1 MPDSSHP
8 PLPADLLSSH
18 DLLQVVL
25 STSQNGIMLL
35 RPVYDAAG
43 TTIVDLAWAYLN
55 PAARQMLSLPE
66 HPTES
71 FLTLFPT
78 AVAAGV
84 FGFYRD
90 AFLSGQE
97 ARRQN
102 NYQHDGLDGYY
113 LLVAQRQGELLVVNF
128 TDTNDQARS
137 AIVEELRISQA
148 RELEARAETEQQRQ
162 QLEQML
168 HDAPAMICVFDGPQ
182 HTFQFVNPAYQAL
195 VGNRPLVGLS
205 VAVAMPELVDQPIFD
220 LLDSVYQTGETFR
233 ASEMLVQLD
242 HDNEGRQEMEKRYY
256 NFIYQ
261 ARHDQRGAITGIF
274 VFAYDVTPQVLV
286 RQEVQNLNEELAAI
300 NEEMAATNEELRAS
314 NDEFM
319 ATNTAL
325 AHSEQA
331 LYSLNQELESRV
343 VARTQESQTARDEA
357 ERQRFRFQ
365 RVFEQAPV
373 AICVFRGPDYVLEI
387 VNPPMARMLGRA
399 KSQLVGLLFFEAVP
413 EMEEQGLRAILDEV
427 RRTGVAFVAQEQPI
441 RLAHH
446 KADEVG
452 YFNFVYQPLHNEQ
465 GQPTGITCI
474 ATEVTEQVL
483 ARQTTEAA
491 AQRLRLLT
499 DALPV
504 LISYVDRDERYQFV
518 NQSYRRWFGRDPE
531 TMMGKSVLEIIG
543 PAAYAPVQ
551 GYIARALAGEHL
563 EFEARMPY
571 REDFVRHI
579 RTDYI
584 PDVHHGEVR
593 GFYALVTDIT
603 EQVEARQHVQ
613 ELNEELAAINEEML
627 TANEE
632 LRDTND
638 RLNHTNVDL
647 DTFVYTASH
656 DLKAPIANIEGLLLA
671 LAEQLPAT
679 ARHAPDVTH
688 LLDMMSG
695 SVTRFQRTLG
705 HLTDV
710 SKLQQAHTEPA
721 EAVDLAALAEAVRLD
736 LEPALAAA
744 AGHLTLDVADCPT
757 VRFSPKNLR
766 SILYN
771 LLSNAIKYQVPD
783 RAPQVLL
790 RVARRQGQVQLE
802 VHDNGL
808 GLTEAEQAKLFVMF
822 RRLHTHVE
830 GTGVGLYMVKR
841 MVENAGGS
849 IRVQSEP
856 GVGSTF
862 TVLLPDRA

>member
-1 MPDSSHP
+1 MPDSSRP
-8 PLPADLLSSH
+8 PLPAGLLSSQ

-25 STSQNGIMLL
+25 NTSQNGIMLL
-35 RPVYDAAG
+35 RPLYDAAG
-43 TTIVDLAWAYLN
+43 TSLVDLAWVHLN
-55 PAARQMLSLPE
+55 PAARQMLHLPE
-66 HPTES
+66 CPPES

-78 AVAAGV
+78 AEAADV

-90 AFLSGQE
+90 TFLSGRE

-113 LLVAQRQGELLVVNF
+113 LLVAQRQGEVLVVNF
-128 TDTNDQARS
+128 TDTNNTARS
-137 AIVEELRISQA
+137 AIVEELRASQA
-148 RELEARAETEQQRQ
+148 RELEARAEAELQRQ
-162 QLEQML
+162 DLEL
-168 HDAPAMICVFDGPQ
+168 LLNDAPAMICVLDGPQ
-182 HTFQFVNPAYQAL
+182 HTFQLVNPAYQAL
-195 VGNRPLVGLS
+195 VGNRLIVGLPI
-205 VAVAMPELVDQPIFD
+205 AKAMPELVGQPIFG
-220 LLDSVYQTGETFR
+220 LLDSVYQTGKTFR

-242 HDNEGRQEMEKRYY
+242 HDNEGRRELEKRYY

-261 ARHDQRGAITGIF
+261 ARHNQRGAINGIF
-274 VFAYDVTPQVLV
+274 VFAYDVTPQVLA
-286 RQEVQNLNEELAAI
+286 RQEMQSLNEELAAI
-300 NEEMAATNEELRAS
+300 NEKMATTNEELRAS
-314 NDEFM
+314 NDEFLT
-319 ATNTAL
+319 ANTAL

-331 LYSLNQELESRV
+331 LHSLNQELESRV
-343 VARTQESQTARDEA
+343 VARTEEGQVARAEA
-357 ERQRFRFQ
+357 ERQRTRFQ

-373 AICVFRGPDYVLEI
+373 AICVFRGSDYVLEI
-387 VNPPMARMLGRA
+387 VNSPMALMLGRP
-399 KSQLVGLLFFEAVP
+399 KSQLVGLPFFEAVP
-413 EMEEQGLRAILDEV
+413 EMQGQGLRAVLDEV
-427 RRTGVAFVAQEQPI
+427 RRTGVPFVAQEQPI

-446 KADEVG
+446 RAGEVG

-504 LISYVDRDERYQFV
+504 LISYIDRDERYQFV
-518 NQSYRRWFGRDPE
+518 NQSYHHLFGLAPE
-531 TMMGKSVLEIIG
+531 TMLGRSVLEITG
-543 PAAYAPVQ
+543 PAAYTPLQ

-563 EFEARMPY
+563 DFEARMPY

-579 RTDYI
+579 HTDYI
-584 PDVHHGEVR
+584 PDVHHGEVL
-593 GFYALVTDIT
+593 GFYALATDVT
-603 EQVEARQHVQ
+603 EQVESRQRVQ

-627 TANEE
+627 AANEE

-671 LAEQLPAT
+671 LAEQLPADV
-679 ARHAPDVTH
+679 RHAPDVTQ
-688 LLDMMSG
+688 LLDLMSG
-695 SVTRFQRTLG
+695 SVTRFQRTLD

-710 SKLQQAHTEPA
+710 SKLQQAHAEPP

-744 AGHLTLDVADCPT
+744 TGRLALDVADCPT

-766 SILYN
+766 SVLYN
-771 LLSNAIKYQVPD
+771 LLSNAIKYQMPG
-783 RAPQVLL
+783 RPPQVRLHAT
-790 RVARRQGQVQLE
+790 RHQGQVQLE

-808 GLTEAEQAKLFVMF
+808 GLTEAQQAKLFVMF

-830 GTGVGLYMVKR
+830 GSGVGLYMVKR
-841 MVENAGGS
+841 IVENAGGS

-862 TVLLPDRA
+862 TVVLPDRA